1 MADACLWSILSV
13 ATWELRAPNVVS
25 PMIGNAMRKTFFTT
39 LTLLTLLL
47 VTTVASAEVM
57 ITGTRV
63 IYDEKQREAVVKVS
77 NTGNMPVLLQ
87 AWIDTGDAN
96 ARPATIKVPFNVTPP
111 VIRLDPKR
119 DQTIRLFRTGSGLAA
134 DRETLF
140 WFNLLEIPPKPSQ
153 SAAGD
158 DNKLQ
163 LAFRT
168 RIKMFY
174 RPEGLAMSSEQ
185 AIKNLTFSMK
195 GHQLVIKNT
204 SPYYITLRHLAL
216 RSTKEGPILVSL
228 SKLNNKMVS
237 PFGELSLPV
246 SPKELINSMTQV
258 SYSIINDQGGETQG
272 IQLLTKI

>member
-1 MADACLWSILSV
+1 
-13 ATWELRAPNVVS
+13 
-25 PMIGNAMRKTFFTT
+25 MRKTLITT
-39 LTLLTLLL
+39 LTLLTLLF
-47 VTTVASAEVM
+47 VTTVARAEVM
-57 ITGTRV
+57 ISGTRV

-96 ARPATIKVPFNVTPP
+96 ARPEAIKVPFNVTPP

-140 WFNLLEIPPKPSQ
+140 WFNLLEIPPKPTK
-153 SAAGD
+153 SASGEE
-158 DNKLQ
+158 NKLQ

-185 AIKNLTFSMK
+185 AIKNLTFSLK
-195 GHQLVIKNT
+195 GNQLVIKNS
-204 SPYYITLRHLAL
+204 SPYYISFRKLEFRIA
-216 RSTKEGPILVSL
+216 KDKPILASL
-228 SKLNNKMVS
+228 SQLNNKMVA
-237 PFGELSLPV
+237 PFGELGLSV
-246 SPKELINSMTQV
+246 SAKGSINNTAQV
-258 SYSIINDQGGETQG
+258 FYSIINDQGGETQG
-272 IQLLTKI
+272 TQPLTKI